1 MKKKILLLA
10 LVSISALSVYYGADF
25 VSRVYLTKNEHSET
39 VTQRYNDLVNST
51 YSTKHSNGETF
62 AKMTR
67 GPPNV
72 TAQWNRFMHLI
83 NENIRKL
90 YLQSWDNVI
99 TPYVTKYMI
108 DERDICNSL
117 SLPFLLVFVPS
128 LPANTNERQTIR
140 RTWGNFAS
148 QNTSSFNISARLVF
162 MLGRM
167 TNGIMFDRLVQKEST
182 EYKDIV
188 QFDFFESSY
197 NLTRK
202 MMYGLRWVKTYCNSV
217 KYILKVDDD
226 TFINVARLSNYLLT
240 DSNINNKTIHGYSYP
255 NGGPVL
261 REGKYAVTKDDF
273 PRSQFPP
280 YVSGTSYILPY
291 DAIPGM
297 LDLAERLPYCPVE
310 DAFITGV
317 MRAILDLKLKHSVD
331 FTHMSE
337 RKIDPCT
344 FHSKLAVTNININCM
359 NVLWNLTAPAREINC
374 TLYRV
379 LGNNAC
385 SIF

>member
-1 MKKKILLLA
+1 MKKKCLLLV
-10 LVSISALSVYYGADF
+10 LVSTSALSVYYGADF

-51 YSTKHSNGETF
+51 YSTKPSNGKTF
-62 AKMTR
+62 AKMTTR
-67 GPPNV
+67 PPNV
-72 TAQWNRFMHLI
+72 TALWNRFTQII
-83 NENIRKL
+83 NENIKKL
-90 YLQSWDNVI
+90 YFKSWDNVI

-108 DERDICNSL
+108 DERDICNS
-117 SLPFLLVFVPS
+117 SSPPFLLVFVLS

-140 RTWGNFAS
+140 TTWGNFAS
-148 QNTSSFNISARLVF
+148 QNTSFVNQSARLVF

-167 TNGIMFDRLVQKEST
+167 TDGITLDKLVQKEST
-182 EYKDIV
+182 EHKDIV
-188 QFDFFESSY
+188 QFDFFESRY

-202 MMYGLRWVKTYCNSV
+202 MMHGLRWVKTYCNSV

-240 DSNINNKTIHGYSYP
+240 DSNINNKTIHGYVYR

-261 REGKYAVTKDDF
+261 REGKYAVTKDELPSF
-273 PRSQFPP
+273 QYPP

-291 DAIPGM
+291 DAIPDM
-297 LDLAERLPYCPVE
+297 LDLAERLPYCPVD
-310 DAFITGV
+310 DAFMTGV

-337 RKIDPCT
+337 TKIDPCA

-359 NVLWNLTAPAREINC
+359 NTLWNLTAPARAINC
-374 TLYRV
+374 TQYRE